1 MEKIMK
7 KWILV
12 SLLVLPVVANAD
24 PIELR
29 AAGSLKNAMNDIVT
43 AYQQTSEQKVHA
55 DYGPSGLLR
64 KRIETGE
71 GGGVFASA
79 NMKHPQTLKAA
90 GKGGSVVMFA
100 RNQMCAIAQPNVK
113 VNSEGILA
121 VMLDPNV
128 RVGTSTPK
136 ADPSGDYAWKI
147 FAKADALKP
156 GAKAQLEQK
165 ALQLT
170 GGEKSAKAPKGCNTY
185 AWVMENNRADVF
197 LTYCTNAVLAQKE
210 VTDLQIV
217 QMPAPLAV
225 GANYGLIVLD
235 DAQADAWKLAMYIL
249 SEPGQTILANY
260 GFDAPLKQ

>member
-1 MEKIMK
+1 MMK

-12 SLLVLPVVANAD
+12 SLLSLPFAVNAE

-43 AYQQTSEQKVHA
+43 AYQQASNKDVNAEF
-55 DYGPSGLLR
+55 GPSGLLR
-64 KRIETGE
+64 KRIEDGE
-71 GGGVFASA
+71 KVGVFASA
-79 NMKHPQTLKAA
+79 NMKHPQTLQSA
-90 GKGGSVVMFA
+90 GQGDNVVMFA
-100 RNQMCAIAQPNVK
+100 RNQMCALAQPNVK
-113 VNSEGILA
+113 IDSEGLLA
-121 VMLDPNV
+121 VMLNPDV

-147 FAKADALKP
+147 FAKADHLQA
-156 GAKAQLEQK
+156 GATGKLEAK

-170 GGEKSAKAPKGCNTY
+170 GGENSAKAPKGRNTY
-185 AWVMENNRADVF
+185 GWVMENKRADVF

-210 VTDLQIV
+210 VKELQVV

-235 DAQADAWKLAMYIL
+235 DAQPDAWKLAMFIL
-249 SEPGQTILANY
+249 SEPGQTILADY

>member
-1 MEKIMK
+1 MMR

-12 SLLVLPVVANAD
+12 SLLSLPFTVNAN

-29 AAGSLKNAMNDIVT
+29 AAGSLKNAMKDIVM
-43 AYQQTSEQKVHA
+43 AYQQTDDQKVA
-55 DYGPSGLLR
+55 TDFGPSGLLR
-64 KRIETGE
+64 KRIENGE
-71 GGGVFASA
+71 QVDLFASA
-79 NMKHPQTLKAA
+79 NMKHPQTLEAA
-90 GKGGSVVMFA
+90 GKGGNVVMFA
-100 RNQMCAIAQPNVK
+100 RNQMCALAQPNVNI
-113 VNSEGILA
+113 NSEGLLA
-121 VMLDPNV
+121 VILDPKV

-147 FAKADALKP
+147 FAKADDVKA
-156 GAKAQLEQK
+156 GAKTKLEQK

-170 GGEKSAKAPKGCNTY
+170 GGENSAKAPKGRNTY
-185 AWVMENNRADVF
+185 GWVMENKRADVF

-210 VTDLQIV
+210 VNDLQIV

-235 DAQADAWKLAMYIL
+235 DAQKDTWKLAMFIL
-249 SEPGQTILANY
+249 SEPGQTILADY

>member
-1 MEKIMK
+1 MMK

-12 SLLVLPVVANAD
+12 SLLSLPFAVNAE

-29 AAGSLKNAMNDIVT
+29 AAGSLKNAMNDIVA
-43 AYQQTSEQKVHA
+43 AYQQASNNDVNAEF
-55 DYGPSGLLR
+55 GPSGLLR
-64 KRIETGE
+64 KRIEDGE
-71 GGGVFASA
+71 TVGVFASA
-79 NMKHPQTLKAA
+79 NMKHPQTLKLA
-90 GKGGSVVMFA
+90 GEGDSVVMFA
-100 RNQMCAIAQPNVK
+100 RNQMCAIAQPNVNI
-113 VNSEGILA
+113 NSEGILNA
-121 VMLDPNV
+121 MLDPKV
-128 RVGTSTPK
+128 RLGTSTPK

-147 FAKADALKP
+147 FAKADHLQA
-156 GAKAQLEQK
+156 GATARLEAK

-170 GGEKSAKAPKGCNTY
+170 GGEHSAKAPKGRNTY
-185 AWVMENNRADVF
+185 AWVMENKRADIF

-210 VTDLQIV
+210 ANDLQVV

-249 SEPGQTILANY
+249 SEPGQAILADY